1 MRLPCRAWFF
11 SAFLTALF
19 AQDPT
24 QLTPVDEIPDDG
36 YLALEGGFGYN
47 TYPTSE
53 YFRAPLFFTGAS
65 AFRNISTRVL
75 LLSDMIH
82 ASDYFSGKQTAV
94 SATGLYTYNFALLDV
109 DYLSWHGKIWS
120 AGFGGGLGHQG
131 FLLPGAER
139 SAHAVVGRLR
149 GQFYLFWTE
158 FLATQ
163 AVITL
168 PIAFYQGS
176 TDSFR
181 MLQGEFN
188 MLVDFSGNV
197 RNPQSQT
204 FLFALSLHYDYTR
217 LTHPVRSYEQ
227 HEITPMM
234 KAMVVY

>member
-1 MRLPCRAWFF
+1 MRRGHWFF
-11 SAFLTALF
+11 LAFIFASALA

-36 YLALEGGFGYN
+36 YLAIEGALGYN

-65 AFRNISTRVL
+65 AYRNISTRLL

-82 ASDYFSGKQTAV
+82 ASDYFAGKQTAV
-94 SATGLYTYNFALLDV
+94 TGTGLYAYNFALLDV
-109 DYLSWHGKIWS
+109 DYLSWQGKVWA
-120 AGFGGGLGHQG
+120 AGFGGGLSHQG
-131 FLLPGAER
+131 FLIPGADR

-149 GQFYLFWTE
+149 GQLYLFWAE

-163 AVITL
+163 TVITL

-188 MLVDFSGNV
+188 VLLDFTGHV
-197 RNPQSQT
+197 RNPESQT
-204 FLFALSLHYDYTR
+204 FLFSLSLHYDYTR
-217 LTHPVRSYEQ
+217 LTHTVRSYEQ
-227 HEITPMM
+227 HEFTPMI

>member
-1 MRLPCRAWFF
+1 MKTAFATLLFLQLP
-11 SAFLTALF
+11 LALM

-36 YLALEGGFGYN
+36 YLAIEGSLGYN

-65 AFRNISTRVL
+65 AYRNISTRLL
-75 LLSDMIH
+75 LLSDMVH
-82 ASDYFSGKQTAV
+82 ASDYFAGKQTAV
-94 SATGLYTYNFALLDV
+94 SATGLYAYNFALLDV
-109 DYLSWHGKIWS
+109 DYLSWHGKVWA
-120 AGFGGGLGHQG
+120 AGFGGGLSHQG
-131 FLLPGAER
+131 FLIPGADR

-149 GQFYLFWTE
+149 GQLYLFWAE

-163 AVITL
+163 TVVTL

-188 MLVDFSGNV
+188 ILLDFTGHV
-197 RNPQSQT
+197 RNPESQT
-204 FLFALSLHYDYTR
+204 FLFALALHYDYTR
-217 LTHPVRSYEQ
+217 LTHAVRSYEQ
-227 HEITPMM
+227 HEFTPMI